1 MTNYRPWKLE
11 GFLNERSE
19 TDVEEVMKKGHS
31 KLLSKVDDVC
41 NDVEGDQEMIQCR
54 KEAKENAIKAG
65 LKAREYSNAK
75 NAAVIKGTAE
85 IVVACMDSGKQNEE
99 CDMIAK
105 ETFKRISG
113 AKKENYYQKQY
124 PHEKATVQQKVWKM
138 AAILKAGNRTKLFY
152 KNKVIL
158 TVQTNKANCNE
169 KVGSD
174 LSDKTLEYAKD
185 VNVDI
190 SKAPKMHCHE
200 IDNKAEY
207 TAVLKLASST
217 DGKNMEKEEVLHI
230 SDELAMKA
238 KAFKSNEER
247 RRLQGTEAVE
257 TYAGQESVECVE
269 TDTEC
274 ISDDEDDNDATTDPT
289 ATDCE
294 NGSCCGSGTAL
305 RNGKC
310 VPTYAGMRA
319 ACEAA
324 RGERWGWT
332 CSGDGIQ
339 CGN

>member
-1 MTNYRPWKLE
+1 
-11 GFLNERSE
+11 
-19 TDVEEVMKKGHS
+19 
-31 KLLSKVDDVC
+31 
-41 NDVEGDQEMIQCR
+41 
-54 KEAKENAIKAG
+54 
-65 LKAREYSNAK
+65 
-75 NAAVIKGTAE
+75 
-85 IVVACMDSGKQNEE
+85 
-99 CDMIAK
+99 
-105 ETFKRISG
+105 
-113 AKKENYYQKQY
+113 
-124 PHEKATVQQKVWKM
+124 
-138 AAILKAGNRTKLFY
+138 
-152 KNKVIL
+152 
-158 TVQTNKANCNE
+158 
-169 KVGSD
+169 
-174 LSDKTLEYAKD
+174 
-185 VNVDI
+185 
-190 SKAPKMHCHE
+190 
-200 IDNKAEY
+200 
-207 TAVLKLASST
+207 
-217 DGKNMEKEEVLHI
+217 MEKEEVLHI

-339 CGN
+339 CDN

>member
-1 MTNYRPWKLE
+1 
-11 GFLNERSE
+11 
-19 TDVEEVMKKGHS
+19 
-31 KLLSKVDDVC
+31 
-41 NDVEGDQEMIQCR
+41 
-54 KEAKENAIKAG
+54 
-65 LKAREYSNAK
+65 
-75 NAAVIKGTAE
+75 
-85 IVVACMDSGKQNEE
+85 
-99 CDMIAK
+99 
-105 ETFKRISG
+105 
-113 AKKENYYQKQY
+113 
-124 PHEKATVQQKVWKM
+124 M

-247 RRLQGTEAVE
+247 RRLQGTEAVQ
-257 TYAGQESVECVE
+257 TYADQESVECVE